1 MGGQACIL
9 YGAAEFSRDA
19 DFAVLS
25 SADNLERLRAALD
38 DLNGEVIAV
47 PPFEQTYLERGHAV
61 HFRAHHPEAKGF
73 RIDVMSKLRGMEPFP
88 RLWERRTEFDLGG
101 VGRVDALSL
110 RDLVASKR
118 TQRDKDWLMIR
129 KLLEASY
136 AQASHETSTEQIEF
150 WLGELRTPE
159 LLVACAETFSEQ
171 ASRVA
176 ERREATAAALR
187 RDLVSVRAALASEES
202 HEREF
207 DRAYWAPLRAELEK
221 LRRTK

>member
-1 MGGQACIL
+1 
-9 YGAAEFSRDA
+9 
-19 DFAVLS
+19 
-25 SADNLERLRAALD
+25 
-38 DLNGEVIAV
+38 
-47 PPFEQTYLERGHAV
+47 
-61 HFRAHHPEAKGF
+61 
-73 RIDVMSKLRGMEPFP
+73 
-88 RLWERRTEFDLGG
+88 
-101 VGRVDALSL
+101 L
-110 RDLVASKR
+110 RDLVASKK

-136 AQASHETSTEQIEF
+136 ARVSQATSTEQVEL

-171 ASRVA
+171 AGRVA

-202 HEREF
+202 REREL
-207 DRAYWAPLRAELEK
+207 DRVYWAPLRAELET